1 MKITFT
7 KIYSLLALATLYTSF
22 PSFGQD
28 SGQEVK
34 PHSKKVYLSTGMDGY
49 ILSSTL
55 LQKTGADNKLSTP
68 RFTGFFHIGIH
79 LNYDFSKNSG
89 IYAGLNIK
97 NIGFIEKYSNPDSTV
112 KRRVY
117 TIGIPV
123 GLKFGNIKEGNYF
136 LVGGGVDFPFN
147 YKEKGFVKRSDKVKF
162 NEWFSDR
169 TATVLPYVFIGAH
182 FRPLF
187 SVKIQYYPGNFL
199 NKDFSYTPGMTTMID
214 YPYKNYEKTNMIL
227 LTFGLD
233 MTFRP
238 RD

>member
-1 MKITFT
+1 MKIAFT
-7 KIYSLLALATLYTSF
+7 KICSLLAFATLCTSSF
-22 PSFGQD
+22 SFGQD
-28 SGQEVK
+28 TGQEVK
-34 PHSKKVYLSTGMDGY
+34 HHSKKVYLSTGMDGY
-49 ILSSTL
+49 ILSSTMV
-55 LQKTGADNKLSTP
+55 QKTGSDNKLSTP
-68 RFTGFFHIGIH
+68 RFSGFFHIGIH
-79 LNYDFSKNSG
+79 LNYDFSKSSG

-117 TIGIPV
+117 TIGVPL

-136 LVGGGVDFPFN
+136 LIGGGVDFPFN
-147 YKEKGFVKRSDKVKF
+147 YKEKGFVKRSDKTKF

-169 TATVLPYVFIGAH
+169 TATVMPYVFVGAH

-187 SVKIQYYPGNFL
+187 SVKLQYYPGNFL
-199 NKDFSYTPGMTTMID
+199 NKDFAYTSGPATVIVQ
-214 YPYKNYEKTNMIL
+214 PYSNYEKTNLIL

-238 RD
+238 RN

>member
-1 MKITFT
+1 MKITFL
-7 KIYSLLALATLYTSF
+7 KICPLLLLLQLHATG
-22 PSFGQD
+22 SFGQD
-28 SGQEVK
+28 GGQEVK
-34 PHSKKVYLSTGMDGY
+34 QQGKKIYWSTGMDGY
-49 ILSSTL
+49 ILSTTFMK
-55 LQKTGADNKLSTP
+55 KTGSDAKVTTP

-117 TIGIPV
+117 TVGIPV

-147 YKEKGFVKRSDKVKF
+147 YKEKGFIKRNDKTKF

-169 TATVLPYVFIGAH
+169 TPMVMPYVFIGAH
-182 FRPLF
+182 IRPLF
-187 SVKIQYYPGNFL
+187 AVKLQYYPVSFL
-199 NKDFSYTPGMTTMID
+199 NKDFGYTPGPATVIVN
-214 YPYKNYEKTNMIL
+214 PYKNYEKTQLVM
-227 LTFGLD
+227 LTFGFDLN
-233 MTFRP
+233 FRP